1 MSLKIEDQHGPN
13 QPAEGNHGLQKKLK
27 ISYTRD
33 FLLSFSEL
41 DVCKRLPS
49 GFDKSL
55 LSEFEDT
62 SQDRFRSS
70 GSLSS
75 QGFRHNE
82 YGSSPPSRGDISNY
96 SWASHGRWDSRF
108 SRKSDW
114 DSDSQ
119 SDRDSDSGRH
129 CGNQPRRSWQV
140 SEHDGLLGSGSFP
153 RPTGHAVGS
162 SVPKFRAANDH
173 YHLNKS
179 NEPYHPPRPYKA
191 VPHFRRDTNDSYNDE
206 TFGSSECTSED
217 RAEEERKRREDSKD
231 DKRLLH
237 RDKESDELVG
247 KPVSNDESDTSS
259 VLPPAPVSRPLV
271 PPGFSGAITGKNIV
285 TKSLNHSR
293 SLEEGSIL
301 HAKVES
307 RLNGV
312 SNNQEENQY
321 SEQVDLI
328 ERQLGGPSV
337 HVSGN
342 EKSEKIPS
350 FLSTLDVS
358 SKTRGG
364 GRFLEAIEVSGNS
377 EVTEPDTG
385 EVAGDKLLGEATPAN
400 STSILEKLFGSALTL
415 NVSGSSPLIEHN
427 DAKAEESLS
436 PPAVQS
442 SKFAQ
447 WFLEEEKQLV
457 DGLSSSRPDDLLSL
471 IVGGEKS
478 GSLGANT
485 TEHKSANFPVQSS
498 ELAGKQVTSNLLSI
512 NIGSTEQ
519 YCSTVEPDVPAVI
532 TCEDLEQSIML
543 EMTENDSS
551 FPTHVQGWS
560 GPTAEAER
568 QKANVDDLASQ
579 HLLSLLQRRTAL
591 NGMALSD
598 NPGVRPP
605 EKPQNTEV
613 ASLGAVLNSRELG
626 AKNFLHSEKPLNLE
640 ALFGTAFMK
649 ELQPVGTTAS
659 SQKDS
664 VGTARVDV
672 SYSQGL
678 TLPVRN
684 EDHIASTVETPFIM
698 PSFGSSALASN
709 QRQQMKSDA
718 FEKHLLGFDPQ
729 EQVSSSQLQTE
740 LGAKHVGF
748 DKSVEVPLPEEDSL
762 IAVSDPLSAHNFLS
776 PRNSAKA
783 EFLSIQET
791 PLDIAEK
798 LSALNS
804 VIRDERP
811 LVSAQERPPLLH
823 GLYDERESDV
833 QYHNLHVQTS
843 SPQLHPQL
851 NDVGPMFHPVDSYP
865 ANINAQM
872 KFMSPRNMIHHD
884 SLNNQ
889 FPKNMLRPPFHHP
902 GTGMTG
908 LDSAINN
915 PALQQMHMNG
925 NFPPHQLLHG
935 FPGGAHL
942 PPHTDNQVTGF
953 IQGPGP
959 MQSFP
964 QRPPNFGGFG
974 FPPQGGGT
982 NHPEALRRLIEMELR
997 SSSKQGR
1004 TFPAAGHS
1012 PGMYGHEL
1020 GMGFGYR

>member
-1 MSLKIEDQHGPN
+1 MSLEIEDQYGLN
-13 QPAEGNHGLQKKLK
+13 EQTEGSHELPKKLK

-33 FLLSFSEL
+33 FLLSLSDL

-49 GFDKSL
+49 GFDESL
-55 LSEFEDT
+55 L
-62 SQDRFRSS
+62 RIC
-70 GSLSS
+70 GSLWS
-75 QGFRHNE
+75 QSFRCDE

-96 SWASHGRWDSRF
+96 SQVTHGRWDRRSF
-108 SRKSDW
+108 GK
-114 DSDSQ
+114 
-119 SDRDSDSGRH
+119 SDRDSDTRSDWESDSGRH
-129 CGNQPRRSWQV
+129 YGNLPCRSWQAP
-140 SEHDGLLGSGSFP
+140 EHDGLLGSGSFP
-153 RPTGHAVGS
+153 RTSGYAVGS
-162 SVPKFRAANDH
+162 SVPKFRGTNDH
-173 YHLNKS
+173 YHLNRS

-191 VPHFRRDTNDSYNDE
+191 VRHLRRDTNDSYNDE